1 MELKLV
7 KVARARGVSWT
18 RLRRLLGVSKQTA
31 STVLLRHGQILQ
43 IWKSG
48 TSAPQV
54 ALTSVR
60 QAVSIE
66 RTLLVM
72 DWISNVWSAG

>member
-1 MELKLV
+1 
-7 KVARARGVSWT
+7 
-18 RLRRLLGVSKQTA
+18 
-31 STVLLRHGQILQ
+31 
-43 IWKSG
+43 
-48 TSAPQV
+48 
-54 ALTSVR
+54 LTSVR